1 MEHST
6 GNYLKVIVFQLQ
18 DEEYALPVEY
28 VSAIERIQPITRVP
42 RAEEFVKGVINL
54 RGVIIPIIDLRL
66 RFGMA
71 ETELTEENRII
82 IVKKNG
88 FEVGLIVDTASD
100 VIDLALDEMEP
111 NPEVV
116 GSEAADYIDG
126 VSKIEDRL
134 LILLDLKKILISDQY
149 TQAVKEEG
157 QKPYE
162 I

>member
-1 MEHST
+1 MEHSV
-6 GNYLKVIVFQLQ
+6 GNHLKVIVFQLQ

-42 RAEEFVKGVINL
+42 RAEKFVKGVINL

-66 RFGMA
+66 RFGMV
-71 ETELTEENRII
+71 ESELTEDNRII

-100 VIDLALDEMEP
+100 VIDLALDEIEP

-116 GSEAADYIDG
+116 GSVAADYIDG
-126 VSKIEDRL
+126 VSKVEDRL
-134 LILLDLKKILISDQY
+134 LILLDLEKILISEPY

-157 QKPYE
+157 QKSYE

>member
-134 LILLDLKKILISDQY
+134 LILLNLKKILISDQY

>member
-134 LILLDLKKILISDQY
+134 LILLNLKKILISDQY
-149 TQAVKEEG
+149 TQAVTEEG

>member
-66 RFGMA
+66 RFGMV

>member
-1 MEHST
+1 MEHSV

-42 RAEEFVKGVINL
+42 RAEKFVKGVINL

-66 RFGMA
+66 RFGMV
-71 ETELTEENRII
+71 ETELTEDNRII

-100 VIDLALDEMEP
+100 VIDLALDEIEP

-116 GSEAADYIDG
+116 GSVSADYIDG
-126 VSKIEDRL
+126 VSKIDDRL
-134 LILLDLKKILISDQY
+134 LILFDLQKILTSESY
-149 TQAVKEEG
+149 TQAVIEEG
-157 QKPYE
+157 QKSYE

>member
-134 LILLDLKKILISDQY
+134 LILLNLKKILISNQY
-149 TQAVKEEG
+149 THAVTEEG

>member
-66 RFGMA
+66 RFGMV

-149 TQAVKEEG
+149 TQAVTEEG

>member
-66 RFGMA
+66 RFGMV

-157 QKPYE
+157 QKPL
-162 I
+162 